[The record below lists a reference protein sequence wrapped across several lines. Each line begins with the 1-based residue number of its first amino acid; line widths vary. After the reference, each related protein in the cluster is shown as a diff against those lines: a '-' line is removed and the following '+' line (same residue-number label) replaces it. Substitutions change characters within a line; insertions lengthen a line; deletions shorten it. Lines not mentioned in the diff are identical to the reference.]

1 MSKVR
6 DIPDQNDSNTKI
18 ESVESLVNVVERYPE
33 LASNEATLKSVVEL
47 IFKNMLEIEDEVQ
60 EEWMK
65 PAEGFNDDLIED
77 DDQKIIKIQMDSIDR
92 LLNILTP

>member
-18 ESVESLVNVVERYPE
+18 ESVESLVSVIERYPG
-33 LASNEATLKSVVEL
+33 LASEQNLLKSVVEL
-47 IFKNMLEIEDEVQ
+47 VFKNMLEIEDEVE

-77 DDQKIIKIQMDSIDR
+77 DD
-92 LLNILTP
+92 